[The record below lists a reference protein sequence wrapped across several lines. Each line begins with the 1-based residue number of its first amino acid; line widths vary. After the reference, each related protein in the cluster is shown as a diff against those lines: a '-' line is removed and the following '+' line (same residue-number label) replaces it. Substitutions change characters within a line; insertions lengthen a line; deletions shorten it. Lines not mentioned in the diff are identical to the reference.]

1 MTGGRMIGNES
12 ILVAA
17 PDLPFAALGSVAAAL
32 GAQITP
38 VAAPYALHTVYL
50 GLHRLTDR
58 QLADLHEP
66 IFYRH
71 RASSFVITSNRAVE
85 EWLSILDYL
94 ILVYSA
100 LDRLAN
106 VGDQIVFEGTSYRE
120 RLLPHR
126 SCGVW
131 PGFSI
136 VHRHSSRSGNPEP

>member
-1 MTGGRMIGNES
+1 MIGNES
-12 ILVAA
+12 FLVAA
-17 PDLPFAALGSVAAAL
+17 PDLPFAVLGSVAAAL
-32 GAQITP
+32 GAKITP

-71 RASSFVITSNRAVE
+71 RASSFVITSNRAVK
-85 EWLSILDYL
+85 EWLSIF
-94 ILVYSA
+94 
-100 LDRLAN
+100 RLSHPGLQRPGQA
-106 VGDQIVFEGTSYRE
+106 GQCQGPDSHLREQGYRE
-120 RLLPHR
+120 RLLPHTG
-126 SCGVW
+126 SYGVW

>member
-1 MTGGRMIGNES
+1 MIGNES
-12 ILVAA
+12 FLVAA
-17 PDLPFAALGSVAAAL
+17 PDLPFAVLGSVAAAL
-32 GAQITP
+32 GAKITP
-38 VAAPYALHTVYL
+38 VAAPYAFHTVYL

-85 EWLSILDYL
+85 EWLSILDYP

-106 VGDQIVFEGTSYRE
+106 VRDQIVFEGAGYRE